1 MECQTVHGWSVT
13 LKEERGVSSHFATD
27 SSQALAE
34 SRRMPAAVADSRQG
48 KQGISDESKGT
59 VATVR

>member
-13 LKEERGVSSHFATD
+13 LKEERGVSSHCAAD

-34 SRRMPAAVADSRQG
+34 SRTPAAVADSRQG

>member
-1 MECQTVHGWSVT
+1 
-13 LKEERGVSSHFATD
+13 
-27 SSQALAE
+27 
-34 SRRMPAAVADSRQG
+34 MPAAVADSRQG